1 MDTKDIVAILEKF
14 NATGLAEM
22 KFREG
27 SVELHVKRHP
37 DTVYAAAPVVHS
49 APVPAATA
57 PVPAGSQPAPS
68 APAPAAA
75 SATGEIITSP
85 IVGTVYRTPATDAP
99 PFVEE
104 GKVVKKGETL
114 CIIEAMKVM
123 NELEAEFD
131 CEIIRV
137 LADNQAFVEYG
148 TPLFEVRRK

>member
-14 NATGLAEM
+14 NATGLSEM

-37 DTVYAAAPVVHS
+37 DTVYAAPVVHS
-49 APVPAATA
+49 SPVPAPTPA
-57 PVPAGSQPAPS
+57 PVGALPASS
-68 APAPAAA
+68 IPAPAG
-75 SATGEIITSP
+75 ATSPAGEIIASP
-85 IVGTVYRTPATDAP
+85 IVGTVYRTPAPDAP

-148 TPLFEVRRK
+148 TPLFEVLRK